1 MTNGNIATHTDP
13 RRKDS
18 THRPV
23 EETRLVSYR
32 SFKHL
37 LGETS
42 LERKCRFIF
51 GLGILVLVSASFFWY
66 GQKTESLVRKQTTQT
81 ARMLVGPT
89 LLNIHYK
96 SLGNT
101 NFEPILNVLVNDFK
115 PLDDLPK
122 HDAWVLDPEK
132 STDAKKQPRD
142 DFERTTLARFIQS
155 AATRKAGHSPEKQ
168 HTFADGTPTW
178 AELITKDKKEDHY
191 VQEYHYIQAV
201 FFKPTCLMDC
211 HGNNDGTR
219 EAGLEH
225 IDNHMMKLAPDG
237 QHWVNTEPDDLAGA
251 VVVSLPMEQTTKAI
265 NSNRAMLITF
275 ALVTAVLAMVSSY
288 MIVRYV
294 IVKPV
299 KHLRDVSDAIAA
311 GRLTIRSQ
319 IETGDEFEE
328 LSHAFNR
335 MLHNLV
341 AMQQEL
347 RDVNNDLDRKVN
359 ELAQA
364 NMALF
369 EMNRL
374 KSDFLATMSHELRTP
389 LNSIIGFSEV
399 LSGTDQLN
407 ERHRRYA
414 GNIQSSG
421 KMLLAMINDI
431 LDLAKIESGKM
442 EVRTEDFSI
451 RDVCEGLTNLARP
464 IAERKNITL
473 EYRID
478 EAIPLMRQDP
488 GKLRQILYNLLSNAI
503 KFTPEGGRVT
513 LRAGRGPVRRHRDRG
528 YRNRHRRGGTRRHL
542 REVPPGQGAGP
553 GRGRADARAPGDR
566 ARPVDRPRADQAPGR
581 RRPPGEPARQ
591 GEHLHDPGPADALRQ
606 PQVRGHAL
614 RRADRP
620 DQGPP
625 DRAPPPPAPP
635 RPGPPPIPA
644 APGPRRPRP
653 MAPAQ
658 SLEDLDPVPSRGR
671 EPAIMA
677 DVRPDPLRAVHR
689 ELNGRNP

>member
-1 MTNGNIATHTDP
+1 
-13 RRKDS
+13 
-18 THRPV
+18 
-23 EETRLVSYR
+23 VSYR

-66 GQKTESLVRKQTTQT
+66 GQKTESLVRKQTTQS
-81 ARMLVGPT
+81 ARMVVGDT
-89 LLNIHYK
+89 LKNIHYK
-96 SLGNT
+96 ALGNYR
-101 NFEPILNVLVNDFK
+101 FEPVLSVL
-115 PLDDLPK
+115 LDDLKPVGDLPNY
-122 HDAWVLDPEK
+122 DAWVLDPDK

-142 DFERTTLARFIQS
+142 DFERSTLAKFIQS
-155 AATRKAGHSPEKQ
+155 AATRKAGHSPEKS

-178 AELITKDKKEDHY
+178 AELTTNDKR
-191 VQEYHYIQAV
+191 EYHYIQAV
-201 FFKPTCLMDC
+201 FFKPTCLIDC
-211 HGNNDGTR
+211 HSVKGDGNSEGGVD
-219 EAGLEH
+219 H
-225 IDNHMMKLAPDG
+225 IDNHIYKLAPDG
-237 QHWVNTEPDDLAGA
+237 QHFVKTEPGDLAGA
-251 VVVSLPMEQTTKAI
+251 VVVSVPMEQTIRAI
-265 NSNRAMLITF
+265 NINRSMLITF

-347 RDVNNDLDRKVN
+347 REVNNDLDRKVD

-399 LSGTDQLN
+399 LAGSDQLN
-407 ERHRRYA
+407 ERQRRYA
-414 GNIQSSG
+414 ANIQSSG
-421 KMLLAMINDI
+421 KMLLGMINDI

-442 EVRTEDFSI
+442 EVRAEDFSI
-451 RDVCEGLTNLARP
+451 RDVCEGLTNLSRP

-478 EAIPLMRQDP
+478 DAIPLMRQDP

-513 LRAGRGPVRRHRDRG
+513 LRARAEGRSVVIEVEDTGIG
-528 YRNRHRRGGTRRHL
+528 IAEEE
-542 REVPPGQGAGP
+542 RETIFEKFRQAKAPGQGEDVLTREHQGTGLGLSIVRELTKLLGGDVHLASQP
-553 GRGRADARAPGDR
+553 GKGSTFTIRVPLVLSGSRKFEVMLSDERIDLTKARR
-566 ARPVDRPRADQAPGR
+566 IET
-581 RRPPGEPARQ
+581 RPPLPHVALGRPQPLSTSGDPA
-591 GEHLHDPGPADALRQ
+591 
-606 PQVRGHAL
+606 
-614 RRADRP
+614 
-620 DQGPP
+620 
-625 DRAPPPPAPP
+625 
-635 RPGPPPIPA
+635 
-644 APGPRRPRP
+644 
-653 MAPAQ
+653 
-658 SLEDLDPVPSRGR
+658 
-671 EPAIMA
+671 
-677 DVRPDPLRAVHR
+677 DPLRWR
-689 ELNGRNP
+689 RRNPSRT

>member
-1 MTNGNIATHTDP
+1 MDEGFN
-13 RRKDS
+13 
-18 THRPV
+18 RPGLV
-23 EETRLVSYR
+23 EGQWPVSYR

-51 GLGILVLVSASFFWY
+51 GLGILVLVSGSFFWY

-96 SLGNT
+96 LLGNS
-101 NFEPILNVLVNDFK
+101 NYEPVLKVLVNDFK
-115 PLDDLPK
+115 PLDELPK
-122 HDAWVLDPEK
+122 YDAWVLDPDK
-132 STDAKKQPRD
+132 PSDAKKQPRD
-142 DFERTTLARFIQS
+142 DFERTALARFVHS
-155 AATRKAGHSPEKQ
+155 APGRKPGHSPEKQ

-178 AELITKDKKEDHY
+178 YETITKDKKEYRY
-191 VQEYHYIQAV
+191 VQAV
-201 FFKPTCLMDC
+201 FFKPSCVMDC
-211 HGNNDGTR
+211 HGT
-219 EAGLEH
+219 EADTAAGSLDH
-225 IDNHMMKLAPDG
+225 LDNHMTKLASDG
-237 QHWVNTEPDDLAGA
+237 VHWVNTEPDDLAGA
-251 VVVSLPMEQTTKAI
+251 VVVSLPMDQTTKAI
-265 NSNRAMLITF
+265 NNNRAMLITA
-275 ALVTAVLAMVSSY
+275 ALVTAVLAMFSSL

-311 GRLTIRSQ
+311 GRLNIRSQ

-347 RDVNNDLDRKVN
+347 REVNNDLDRKVD

-421 KMLLAMINDI
+421 KMLLSMINDI

-442 EVRTEDFSI
+442 EVRH
-451 RDVCEGLTNLARP
+451 RGLLDPRRLRGPDQPGPTDRRAEEHHAGVPDRRGHPPPAARSGQAP
-464 IAERKNITL
+464 A
-473 EYRID
+473 D
-478 EAIPLMRQDP
+478 PLQPALQRHQVHARRGTGHPP
-488 GKLRQILYNLLSNAI
+488 GTR
-503 KFTPEGGRVT
+503 
-513 LRAGRGPVRRHRDRG
+513 RGPVRRPRGRGHRH
-528 YRNRHRRGGTRRHL
+528 RHRRGRARGDL
-542 REVPPGQGAGP
+542 REVPPGQGARP
-553 GRGRADARAPGDR
+553 GRGRPDPRAPGDR
-566 ARPVDRPRADQAPGR
+566 ASGCRSSA
-581 RRPPGEPARQ
+581 
-591 GEHLHDPGPADALRQ
+591 
-606 PQVRGHAL
+606 
-614 RRADRP
+614 
-620 DQGPP
+620 
-625 DRAPPPPAPP
+625 
-635 RPGPPPIPA
+635 
-644 APGPRRPRP
+644 
-653 MAPAQ
+653 
-658 SLEDLDPVPSRGR
+658 S
-671 EPAIMA
+671 
-677 DVRPDPLRAVHR
+677 
-689 ELNGRNP
+689 

>member
-1 MTNGNIATHTDP
+1 M
-13 RRKDS
+13 
-18 THRPV
+18 
-23 EETRLVSYR
+23 SYR

-89 LLNIHYK
+89 LMNIHYK
-96 SLGNT
+96 ELGNYRL
-101 NFEPILNVLVNDFK
+101 EPVLKVLVNDLK
-115 PLDDLPK
+115 PLDDLPN
-122 HDAWVLDPEK
+122 HDAWVLDPDK
-132 STDAKKQPRD
+132 ATDPKKQPRD
-142 DFERTTLARFIQS
+142 DFERSTLAKFIKS
-155 AATRKAGHSPEKQ
+155 AASRKPGHSPEKSP
-168 HTFADGTPTW
+168 TFADGTPTW
-178 AELITKDKKEDHY
+178 ADEQVIITPEKR
-191 VQEYHYIQAV
+191 EYHYMQAV

-211 HGNNDGTR
+211 HSNSGNSEGSVN
-219 EAGLEH
+219 H
-225 IDNHMMKLAPDG
+225 IDNHMSKLAPDG
-237 QHWVNTEPDDLAGA
+237 QHFINTEPGDLAGA
-251 VVVSLPMEQTTKAI
+251 VVVSLPMEQTIKAI

-335 MLHNLV
+335 MLHSLV

-347 RDVNNDLDRKVN
+347 REVNNDLDRKVD

-399 LSGTDQLN
+399 LSGADQLN

-414 GNIQSSG
+414 NNIQSSG

-442 EVRTEDFSI
+442 EVRAEDFSI
-451 RDVCEGLTNLARP
+451 RDVCEGLTNLSRP

-473 EYRID
+473 ECRID
-478 EAIPLMRQDP
+478 EAIPLLRQDP

-513 LRAGRGPVRRHRDRG
+513 LRARAEGRFVDLEVEDTGIG
-528 YRNRHRRGGTRRHL
+528 IAEEE
-542 REVPPGQGAGP
+542 RETIFEKFRQAKAPGQGEDVLTREHQGTGLGLSIVRELTKLLGGDIHLASQP
-553 GRGRADARAPGDR
+553 GKGSTFTIRIPLILSGNRKFEVMLSDERIDLTKARRIETRPPLPHLALGRPQSLTAPGD
-566 ARPVDRPRADQAPGR
+566 
-581 RRPPGEPARQ
+581 PA
-591 GEHLHDPGPADALRQ
+591 
-606 PQVRGHAL
+606 
-614 RRADRP
+614 
-620 DQGPP
+620 
-625 DRAPPPPAPP
+625 
-635 RPGPPPIPA
+635 
-644 APGPRRPRP
+644 
-653 MAPAQ
+653 
-658 SLEDLDPVPSRGR
+658 
-671 EPAIMA
+671 
-677 DVRPDPLRAVHR
+677 DPLRWR
-689 ELNGRNP
+689 RRNPSKT